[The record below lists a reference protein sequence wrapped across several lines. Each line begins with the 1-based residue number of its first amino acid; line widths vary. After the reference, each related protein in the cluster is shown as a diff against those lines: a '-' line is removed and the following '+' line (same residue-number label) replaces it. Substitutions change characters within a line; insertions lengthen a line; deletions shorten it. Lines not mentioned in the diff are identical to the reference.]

1 MKIAVYSSCGNGA
14 ESAFLAAYRFIP
26 DRASLWDEIS
36 EMFPEHEFKVYVGL
50 QGGTT
55 IDEDGVTILKKA
67 KNVPYT
73 LIPLN
78 YGVEEIADFIAKDS
92 PDVAV
97 AFSTPS
103 LPYDWGPVRDSLVA
117 EALRAKGIRTIA
129 HSPRLSEEAFE
140 KHKINE
146 RLRNLGFK
154 VPNGVYVNKKLFDS
168 CYENAGIVRNAYRD
182 YIRYSILNL
191 KFPVVIKNNSG
202 AGTVG
207 LLVARTIDE
216 AISILDSDKSGQDK
230 IVEERVLGIN
240 FGAEVYGADGDY
252 SVKGPVIFSSDE
264 DGITDSFVSVKFG
277 PVRNEKFKITE
288 LKETLFRMAKELGV
302 CGCIQVDLIF
312 SEGTWYIIEINPRF
326 SFMSMLIAASDKKN
340 MFLNFIEPALGKIN
354 DVDSL
359 EQVFAID
366 FKTKVYDE
374 APIADVCRDF
384 DSINTALRFTLSS
397 TDGEAC
403 KDTEMTMGGFSKSSE
418 LIENL
423 KEINKKYPL
432 IATDEVVKN
441 IVALI
446 EYAERETL

>member
-14 ESAFLAAYRFIP
+14 ESAFIAAYRFIP

-55 IDEDGVTILKKA
+55 IDEDGVNILKKA
-67 KNVPYT
+67 KNVSYT
-73 LIPLN
+73 LIPLE
-78 YGVEEIADFIAKDS
+78 YGVEEIAGLIAKDS

-117 EALRAKGIRTIA
+117 EVLRKKGIRTIA

-140 KHKINE
+140 KHKINA
-146 RLRNLGFK
+146 RLKSLGFR
-154 VPNGVYVNKKLFDS
+154 VPEGVFVNKKLFDA
-168 CYENAGIVRNAYRD
+168 CYENTGIVRNAYRD
-182 YIRYSILNL
+182 YIRQSIMKL
-191 KFPVVIKNNSG
+191 KFPVVVKYDSG

-207 LLVARTIDE
+207 LSVARNIDE
-216 AISILDSDKSGQDK
+216 AIALLDSDKSGKDK

-288 LKETLFRMAKELGV
+288 LKENLFRMAKELEV

-312 SEGTWYIIEINPRF
+312 SEGNWYIIEINPRF
-326 SFMSMLIAASDKKN
+326 SFMSMLIATSDKKN

-354 DVDSL
+354 DVESS

-366 FKTKVYDE
+366 FKTKIYDE
-374 APIADVCRDF
+374 TPIADVCRDF
-384 DSINTALRFTLSS
+384 DSINTALRFSLSS
-397 TDGEAC
+397 IDGEDYR
-403 KDTEMTMGGFSKSSE
+403 DTEMTMGGFSKSAE

-441 IVALI
+441 VVALI